1 MATKKTI
8 KTKKTTSA
16 KQSAK
21 HTAIETQPQE
31 AIVEPFIK
39 RPVLA
44 VRRHTATF
52 LSRRPHRSFRR
63 TRRRDYA
70 RSLQLPGYWAF
81 SNEVLRVLRRHWKLF
96 GLLVVAYGILT
107 AVFVGIASQAN
118 YTTLTDT
125 LKSTGSQVFGG
136 NWGEVGKASL
146 LFLATVSGSINPS
159 PDTAQQI
166 TGGLIALLTWL
177 TVVWLLRNILAG
189 HKVRLRDGIY
199 SSASPLVSTF
209 LVALVL
215 IVQLLP
221 LALALIGYSAAQ
233 STGLLNGGVE
243 AMLFWVAASLL
254 AVLSLYWV
262 TSTLI
267 ALVVVTLPGMYP
279 FRAIKT
285 AGDLVIGRRLRI
297 LLRWLWMLLGLGLF
311 WVVVMIPVILLD
323 TWVKSVWPA
332 IGGVPTIPVVLLIMS
347 SLSIVWVSGYVYLLY
362 RKVVD
367 DDAKPA

>member
-1 MATKKTI
+1 MATNTTSKSKKMQSAKRQVKKAPTI
-8 KTKKTTSA
+8 KTVPV
-16 KQSAK
+16 
-21 HTAIETQPQE
+21 TAGPL
-31 AIVEPFIK
+31 FK
-39 RPVLA
+39 RPLVAIRRQMDAYLA
-44 VRRHTATF
+44 
-52 LSRRPHRSFRR
+52 RRPHRSFRR

-70 RSLQLPGYWAF
+70 RSLSLPGYWTF
-81 SNEVLRVLRRHWKLF
+81 SNDVLHLLRRHWKLF
-96 GLLVVAYGILT
+96 GLLVLAYAALSAI
-107 AVFVGIASQAN
+107 FVGIASQESYSA
-118 YTTLTDT
+118 LTDT
-125 LKSTGSQVFGG
+125 LKSTGDQVFDG
-136 NWGEVGKASL
+136 NWGELGKASL
-146 LFLATVSGSINPS
+146 LFIATVSGSIS
-159 PDTAQQI
+159 PTPDAAQQV
-166 TGGLIALLTWL
+166 TSGLIALLTWL

-189 HKVRLRDGIY
+189 HAVRLRDGIY

-209 LVALVL
+209 VVTLVL

-233 STGLLNGGVE
+233 ATGLLSGGVE

-254 AVLSLYWV
+254 ALLSLYWV

-279 FRAIKT
+279 LRAVKT

-311 WVVVMIPVILLD
+311 WVLIMIPIILLD
-323 TWVKSVWPA
+323 TWLKSIWPA
-332 IGGVPTIPVVLLIMS
+332 IDGVPTIPIVLLVMS
-347 SLSIVWVSGYVYLLY
+347 SLSIVWVSSYVYLLY